1 MEKAMKNKVSL
12 HLEKEGQLLSHL
24 GYYNNLDDAKAQ
36 ADSIGLLHEGC
47 EVIAECEGRT
57 YLLTDD
63 WEELTD
69 EYEENQPDW
78 EQEWE
83 DFGEVYDDE
92 PNYI

>member
-1 MEKAMKNKVSL
+1 MQNKVSL

-24 GYYNNLDDAKAQ
+24 GYYNNLDDAKEQ

-47 EVIAECEGRT
+47 EVIAECEGRA

-69 EYEENQPDW
+69 EYEENQPTW

-83 DFGEVYDDE
+83 DFGEVYDDD